1 MGVEA
6 GRKFGMPVQH
16 FTEEVFGEIVKGNQ
30 DIYIG
35 TVGGSTKEQVMEM
48 ANLKLAAFGRMTELI
63 RQIAAARSAS

>member
-6 GRKFGMPVQH
+6 GRKFGMPLDQ
-16 FTEEVFGEIVKGNQ
+16 FTNEAFSEIVAGNQ

-48 ANLKLAAFGRMTELI
+48 ANLKLAAFGRMTELT
-63 RQIAAARSAS
+63 RKIAAARSAS